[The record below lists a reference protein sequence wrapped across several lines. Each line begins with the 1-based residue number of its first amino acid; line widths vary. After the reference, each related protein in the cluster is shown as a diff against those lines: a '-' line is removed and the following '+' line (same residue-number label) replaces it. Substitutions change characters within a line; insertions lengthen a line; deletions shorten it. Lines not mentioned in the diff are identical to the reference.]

1 MADELQALYRDK
13 LAAAE
18 KPRHRRADPY
28 EEASARLDKMLEQA
42 QPAEAPE
49 ATPPAVEPPPASIP
63 PKDQAGLQRKIQ
75 AGMLPQKSAW
85 DNVLESLGESNRAV
99 GSALLDKTLFG
110 VPAKLDEAVEGL
122 PPGTHARIAAD
133 NPLESTMAGLPA
145 AAIDTATMSGPASAA
160 SEAIAPLVRGARPA
174 LQTAAKSAAGGALFG
189 GSDAALR
196 GGDLSD
202 VGQGMAQGAAGNL
215 ALSTLPP
222 VAAKLEEAAN
232 NAIMSRAAKPL
243 LAVGQG
249 KAANKTQLTLGS
261 GDKELGKQELKR
273 VIEEE
278 GLEPTIRKNPGSL
291 GNVVREKQNEVW
303 EKELGPIRQMALT
316 AEPDAKIPLA
326 KIRERLTG
334 ILGEEAKGTDAHDD
348 VDKAIGL
355 LQSRAEKIGNKGQF
369 PIKNLLKNAQEFER
383 DGYGG
388 TEAKFADKQ
397 TARAIGKTLR
407 SLVDERISTIYQ
419 RNPALT
425 AKALGRAPE
434 DLGMGRPF
442 ARTSDLDLETLGGK
456 YRAAL
461 ERYADLKGIEPAAE
475 QYASRMGQERHPG
488 LISAIKQGLA
498 RTAGAVVGGHLAGAP
513 GAMLGFG
520 AAELPGKLAGPV
532 QRGARALAAPLA
544 GPAVNPG
551 VAGATAARLTI
562 PELQERVAQFLARR
576 KRLPQ

>member
-1 MADELQALYRDK
+1 MADELERMYQANLDRGQ
-13 LAAAE
+13 A
-18 KPRHRRADPY
+18 PRRHRAVDPY

-49 ATPPAVEPPPASIP
+49 TPAPAGPTISIP

-75 AGMLPQKSAW
+75 AGMLPQKDMW
-85 DNVLESLGESNRAV
+85 ENVLESIGESSRAV

-110 VPAKLDEAVEGL
+110 VPAKLDEAIEGL
-122 PPGTHARIAAD
+122 PPGTHARIAAE
-133 NPLESTMAGLPA
+133 NPLENTMAGLPA
-145 AAIDTATMSGPASAA
+145 AAIDTATMSGPAAA
-160 SEAIAPLVRGARPA
+160 AGEAIAPLVRNARPA
-174 LQTAAKSAAGGALFG
+174 LQTAAKAATGGAFFG

-196 GGDLSD
+196 GGDLGD
-202 VGQGMAQGAAGNL
+202 IGQGMAQGAAGNL

-222 VAAKLEEAAN
+222 VAAKIEDAAN
-232 NAIMSRAAKPL
+232 SAIMSRAAKPL

-249 KAANKTQLTLGS
+249 KAANKTQLALGS

-273 VIEEE
+273 VIQEE
-278 GLEPTIRKNPGSL
+278 GLEPVIRKNPGSL
-291 GNVVREKQNEVW
+291 GNVVREKQDEIW
-303 EKELGPIRQMALT
+303 EKELGPIRQMALE
-316 AEPDAKIPLA
+316 AEPGAKVPLA
-326 KIRERLTG
+326 KIRERLTS

-348 VDKAIGL
+348 VDKAIAL
-355 LQSRAEKIGNKGQF
+355 LDTRAEKIGTKGQF

-407 SLVDERISTIYQ
+407 NLVDERISTIYQ

-425 AKALGRAPE
+425 AKALGRTPE
-434 DLGMGRPF
+434 AGTSKPF

-461 ERYADLKGIEPAAE
+461 EHFADLKGIEPAAE

-488 LISAIKQGLA
+488 LINAIKQGLG
-498 RTAGAVVGGHLAGAP
+498 RTAGALVGGHIAGAP

-532 QRGARALAAPLA
+532 QRGARALAAPFA

-551 VAGATAARLTI
+551 VAGAAAGRLTL
-562 PELQERVAQFLARR
+562 PQLQELAAEAMARR
-576 KRLPQ
+576 KRTPK